1 MIDPATWD
9 LALAILTGK
18 GHKELAARRIIGVW
32 LRDYTEADVVD
43 ALMAASNKVD
53 PVAYVRGIL
62 KTKKTKGRVIQDQL
76 PLVPEAPPAD
86 PAHIRE
92 VLQRSKAILKGRV

>member
-1 MIDPATWD
+1 MIDPQTWD

-43 ALMAASNKVD
+43 ALMAASSKVD
-53 PVAYVRGIL
+53 PVAYTQRIL

-92 VLQRSKAILKGRV
+92 VLQRTKSILKGRV